1 MNYQHVGTAYGRE
14 IYIVGDAEEEAT
26 TSPPAGYSAAAFILP
41 SDWQCDTV
49 GWLLNSLYGGLSDW
63 TEFNAD
69 SGARSFAFF
78 GERAEAAS
86 ELCDVL
92 AYAWAQGAEVH
103 YDQVLSSWQDDVTL
117 EQFIE
122 NQVSG
127 AISVG
132 DAYAD
137 NLRNTIFAV
146 MDSMQFEIIS
156 DAIRSVVRE
165 HDFD

>member
-1 MNYQHVGTAYGRE
+1 MNYQHIGTAYGRE
-14 IYIVGDAEEEAT
+14 IYIVRDADEEGT
-26 TSPPAGYSAAAFILP
+26 DSPPAGYCAAAIILP
-41 SDWQCDTV
+41 IDWQCDSA
-49 GWLLNSLYGGLSDW
+49 GWLLNALYGGLTDW
-63 TEFNAD
+63 TDFNAD
-69 SGARSFAFF
+69 GGARSFAFF

-92 AYAWAQGAEVH
+92 AYAWTRGNESD
-103 YDQVLSSWQDDVTL
+103 YDQILSSWQDDVTL

-137 NLRNTIFAV
+137 TLKNTIFAV
-146 MDSMQFEIIS
+146 MDSAQMGIVS
-156 DAIRSVVRE
+156 DTIRLVVDE
-165 HDFD
+165 HRFD